1 LIEIRGLF
9 LSVGEPLGGALDG
22 LAEMRLSGC
31 LTDELAIEG
40 APGAQA
46 VGIEFVEVVREL
58 HAEIVE
64 VQRSVGAEADR
75 AGARGD
81 ASLTH
86 PSENLLGRGSGAA
99 RRWCHGGD
107 TKHFE
112 GRGAPHPLSKN
123 AHGMGRGG
131 SPPIR

>member
-1 LIEIRGLF
+1 M
-9 LSVGEPLGGALDG
+9 DG
-22 LAEMRLSGC
+22 LAEMRISGC

-58 HAEIVE
+58 RAEIVE

-75 AGARGD
+75 ASARGD

-86 PSENLLGRGSGAA
+86 PGENLLGRGSGAA
-99 RRWCHGGD
+99 RRWCHGGILS
-107 TKHFE
+107 TL
-112 GRGAPHPLSKN
+112 RGEALRIP
-123 AHGMGRGG
+123 
-131 SPPIR
+131 